1 MESKKNNSNKPRKV
15 TSGPIRDKARTMSY
29 MIDAV
34 GRVLKREG
42 YQGLSI
48 TNITKE
54 AGVDRRL
61 ISFYFGDVDNLI
73 TAFLKQN
80 DYWQNKGKQQIE
92 ALVEEL
98 PSMDKTAV
106 TSLLQ
111 GQFNTLNEHE
121 ILRKLI
127 HWELGDDNPTLK
139 KLAKS
144 REELSVGILQKVEDQ
159 FGDSK
164 KDLRAILAIQVAGL
178 YYLSLHSSSNGS
190 TFCGVDISSDQGKE
204 RINDAVE
211 SLVSL
216 IFNP

>member
-15 TSGPIRDKARTMSY
+15 TSGPIRDKARTMSN

-42 YQGLSI
+42 YQGLTI

-73 TAFLKQN
+73 TTFLKQN

-98 PSMDKTAV
+98 PSMDTTAI

-111 GQFNTLNEHE
+111 GQFNTLNQQE

-139 KLAKS
+139 KLAQS
-144 REELSVGILQKVEDQ
+144 REELSVDILQKVEDRYAN
-159 FGDSK
+159 SN
-164 KDLRAILAIQVAGL
+164 KDLRALLAIQIAGL
-178 YYLSLHSSSNGS
+178 YYLSLHASSNGS
-190 TFCGVDISSDQGKE
+190 TFCGVDISTDQGKE
-204 RINDAVE
+204 RINAAVE
-211 SLVSL
+211 SLVDL
-216 IFNP
+216 IFTP

>member
-15 TSGPIRDKARTMSY
+15 TSGPIRDKSRTMSN

-42 YQGLSI
+42 YQGLTIS
-48 TNITKE
+48 NITKE

-73 TAFLKQN
+73 TTFLQQN
-80 DYWQNKGKQQIE
+80 DYWQNKGKEQIQT
-92 ALVEEL
+92 LVEAL

-139 KLAKS
+139 KLAQS
-144 REELSVGILQKVEDQ
+144 REDLSVDILQKVENKYKN
-159 FGDSK
+159 SK
-164 KDLRAILAIQVAGL
+164 KDLRAMLAIQVAGL

-190 TFCGVDISSDQGKE
+190 TFCGVDISTAEGKK

-211 SLVSL
+211 SLVDL
-216 IFNP
+216 IFSS